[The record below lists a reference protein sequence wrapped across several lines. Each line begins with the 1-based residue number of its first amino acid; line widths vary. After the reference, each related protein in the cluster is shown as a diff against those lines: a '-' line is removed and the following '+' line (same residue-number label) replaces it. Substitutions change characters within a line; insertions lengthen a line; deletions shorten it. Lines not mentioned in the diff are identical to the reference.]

1 MLFAPPRLHIQ
12 QTNKRGFTMHRHFFC
27 NLFRTLFKTSEKN
40 SRITSALII
49 SALGFLLLPTTANAG
64 DIVERNVTFANDL
77 GSAVIYSDSDQK
89 KPTAAIIVVH
99 EWWGLN
105 DYARNR
111 AKMLA
116 EEGYTAIAVDMYG
129 NGTVAT
135 HPKDAKAFMNA
146 AFAEPEKMTARFN
159 AAKNEL
165 LKLSNVDKNRLF
177 AIGYCFGGAVV
188 LNQARAGADLYGVAS
203 FHGSLG
209 TKTPAQQ
216 GQVKAKLLVA
226 TGGADPMVPAD
237 QVGSFVTEMSNAGV
251 ELNLLSF
258 PTAKHSFT
266 NPDSTK
272 AGKEFDMPLAY
283 DKHADEVSWEALEEF
298 IEESE

>member
-1 MLFAPPRLHIQ
+1 
-12 QTNKRGFTMHRHFFC
+12 MHRHSFQSFF
-27 NLFRTLFKTSEKN
+27 RRLFKTS
-40 SRITSALII
+40 TASAPLLSTLLL
-49 SALGFLLLPTTANAG
+49 SALGFLLLPCIANAG
-64 DIVERNVTFANDL
+64 DIVERKVAFANDL
-77 GSAVIYSDSDQK
+77 GSAVIYSNSKQK

-116 EEGYTAIAVDMYG
+116 EQGYTAIAVDMYG
-129 NGTVAT
+129 NGAVAA
-135 HPKDAKAFMNA
+135 HPKNAKAFMNA

-159 AAKNEL
+159 AAKDEL
-165 LKLSNVDKNRLF
+165 LKLRNVDKDRLF

-209 TKTPAQQ
+209 TETPAQQ

-237 QVGSFVTEMSNAGV
+237 QVGGFVTEMSNAGV

-272 AGKEFDMPLAY
+272 AGKQFDMPLAY

>member
-1 MLFAPPRLHIQ
+1 MHHTLSLLRTIMLSAFAFIL
-12 QTNKRGFTMHRHFFC
+12 TV
-27 NLFRTLFKTSEKN
+27 
-40 SRITSALII
+40 
-49 SALGFLLLPTTANAG
+49 NAAHA
-64 DIVERNVTFANDL
+64 DDDDVVERNITFANDL
-77 GSAVIYSDSDQK
+77 GSAVIYSNSDQDE
-89 KPTAAIIVVH
+89 PTAAIIVVH

-105 DYARNR
+105 DYARQR

-146 AFAEPEKMTARFN
+146 AFAEPEKMDARFN
-159 AAKNEL
+159 AAKDEL
-165 LKLSNVDKNRLF
+165 LKLKYVDKNRLF
-177 AIGYCFGGAVV
+177 AVGYCFGGAVV
-188 LNQARAGADLYGVAS
+188 INQARAGADLYGVAS

-209 TKTPAQQ
+209 TQSPAKQ
-216 GQVKAKLLVA
+216 GDVKAKLLVA

-237 QVGSFVTEMSNAGV
+237 QVGAFVTEMSNAGA

-266 NPDSTK
+266 NPDATE
-272 AGKEFDMPLAY
+272 AGKKFEMPLAY

-298 IEESE
+298 IEGSE